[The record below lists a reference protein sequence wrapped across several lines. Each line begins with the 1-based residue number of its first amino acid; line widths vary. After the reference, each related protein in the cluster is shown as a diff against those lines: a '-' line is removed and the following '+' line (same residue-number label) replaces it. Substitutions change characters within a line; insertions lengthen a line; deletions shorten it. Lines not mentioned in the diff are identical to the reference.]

1 MSLGSRT
8 VFLRRKT
15 TSNRRRTHTMLFA
28 SRANGKA
35 KLGLLTTHSSAAS
48 PCDTSPPCPGH
59 PPSAGLQPE
68 REEEE
73 AQPEEGRSPVAHRP
87 ASPPGLLPFRVATM
101 SSSPSMRRSPRS
113 RYKTTARAVTVEGH
127 DRRRRTST
135 ADGGEAR
142 GDVVL
147 HFVVEALP
155 LLPLLVVEVRRLK
168 SSPPPLNRSLPPP
181 NRASALLN
189 RGHRRRI
196 EARHH

>member
-1 MSLGSRT
+1 MSW
-8 VFLRRKT
+8 
-15 TSNRRRTHTMLFA
+15 
-28 SRANGKA
+28 
-35 KLGLLTTHSSAAS
+35 
-48 PCDTSPPCPGH
+48 
-59 PPSAGLQPE
+59 PPSVGGPATGKGGGRGAAGGG
-68 REEEE
+68 EE
-73 AQPEEGRSPVAHRP
+73 PGRSSSCLAAR
-87 ASPPGLLPFRVATM
+87 APPLSRRHHELLPFRVATM